1 MKTKNLSVLLLL
13 TVFFTAL
20 SASAANPRQH
30 HLHGVVQSVDAMART
45 LTLQKSVRVQPLV
58 IQWDERT
65 RFRDGKEAAQPE
77 SLRAGQAVCVYYRVL
92 PGRIEASR
100 VVVRR
105 EPGVREE
112 GSAKGGAGDLMSH

>member
-30 HLHGVVQSVDAMART
+30 HLHGVVQSVVAMAGT
-45 LTLQKSVRVQPLV
+45 LTLQKSVKAQPLV
-58 IQWDERT
+58 ILWNERT
-65 RFRDGKEAAQPE
+65 KFRDEKEPGKPE
-77 SLRAGQAVCVYYRVL
+77 YLKAGQSVCVYYRVL
-92 PGRIEASR
+92 PGRREASR

-105 EPGVREE
+105 EPGVREK
-112 GSAKGGAGDLMSH
+112 GSAKGGAGELMRH

>member
-20 SASAANPRQH
+20 SSSAANPRQH
-30 HLHGVVQSVDAMART
+30 HLHGVIQSVDAMAGT
-45 LTLQKSVRVQPLV
+45 LTLQKSVKAQPLV

-65 RFRDGKEAAQPE
+65 KFRDEKEPGKPE
-77 SLRAGQAVCVYYRVL
+77 DLKAGQSVCVYYRVL
-92 PGRIEASR
+92 PGRREASR

-105 EPGVREE
+105 EPGVREK
-112 GSAKGGAGDLMSH
+112 GSAKGGAGDLMRH

>member
-30 HLHGVVQSVDAMART
+30 HLHGVVQSVDAMAGT
-45 LTLQKSVRVQPLV
+45 LTLQKSVKAQPLV
-58 IQWDERT
+58 ILWNERT
-65 RFRDGKEAAQPE
+65 KFRDEKEPGKPE
-77 SLRAGQAVCVYYRVL
+77 DLKAGQSVCVYYRVL
-92 PGRIEASR
+92 PGRREASR

-105 EPGVREE
+105 EPGVREK
-112 GSAKGGAGDLMSH
+112 GSAKGGARDLMKH

>member
-1 MKTKNLSVLLLL
+1 MASTL
-13 TVFFTAL
+13 TV
-20 SASAANPRQH
+20 
-30 HLHGVVQSVDAMART
+30 
-45 LTLQKSVRVQPLV
+45 QKSVKAQPLA
-58 IQWDERT
+58 ILWNERT
-65 RFRDGKEAAQPE
+65 KFRDEKEPGKPE
-77 SLRAGQAVCVYYRVL
+77 DLKAGQSVCVYYRVL